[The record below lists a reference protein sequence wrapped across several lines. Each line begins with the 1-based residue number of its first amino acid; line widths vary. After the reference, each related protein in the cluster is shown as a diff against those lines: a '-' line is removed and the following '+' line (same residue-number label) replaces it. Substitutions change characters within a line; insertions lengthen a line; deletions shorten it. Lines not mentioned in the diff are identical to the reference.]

1 MEEKNNNY
9 ELSFWFSSRLDEKA
23 IEQKFD
29 NLLKQLE
36 KSSALI
42 IFSQSP
48 QLKQLAYPVKKERN
62 AYFGYIQFELSKDS
76 LARLE
81 EGLRLNND
89 LIRFMVLNMKPK
101 QEQKVPRSTF
111 RKPVFKEKEKP
122 FSAKVTDAS
131 KLWRRSATEGKEEEK
146 MISLEEL
153 DKKLSEI
160 LKEK

>member
-1 MEEKNNNY
+1 MEQKNNNY
-9 ELSFWFSSRLDEKA
+9 ELSFWFSSRLGEKA

-36 KSSALI
+36 KSHALI

-48 QLKQLAYPVKKERN
+48 RLKQLAYPVKKERN
-62 AYFGYIQFELSKDS
+62 AYFGYVQFELSKDS

-101 QEQKVPRSTF
+101 EEQKVPHHF
-111 RKPVFKEKEKP
+111 LRKPVFKEQK
-122 FSAKVTDAS
+122 S
-131 KLWRRSATEGKEEEK
+131 KKEERVKEGLKEEK
-146 MISLEEL
+146 VISLEEL

>member
-81 EGLRLNND
+81 EGLRLNDD

-101 QEQKVPRSTF
+101 QEQKIPRSTF
-111 RKPVFKEKEKP
+111 SKPVLKEKEKP
-122 FSAKVTDAS
+122 SSAK
-131 KLWRRSATEGKEEEK
+131 ATEGKEEEK
-146 MISLEEL
+146 VISLEEL

>member
-1 MEEKNNNY
+1 MEQKNNNY
-9 ELSFWFSSRLDEKA
+9 ELSFWFSSRLEEKA

-36 KSSALI
+36 KSGALI

-62 AYFGYIQFELSKDS
+62 AYFGYIQFESSKDS

-89 LIRFMVLNMKPK
+89 LIRFMVLNMKLK
-101 QEQKVPRSTF
+101 QEQKVPHSTF
-111 RKPVFKEKEKP
+111 RKPVFKEQK
-122 FSAKVTDAS
+122 S
-131 KLWRRSATEGKEEEK
+131 KKEEKAKEGLKEEK
-146 MISLEEL
+146 IISLEEL

>member
-1 MEEKNNNY
+1 MEQKNNNY
-9 ELSFWFSSRLDEKA
+9 ELSFWFSSRLEEKA

-36 KSSALI
+36 KSGALI

-62 AYFGYIQFELSKDS
+62 AYFGYIQFKLSKDP
-76 LARLE
+76 LVRLE

-89 LIRFMVLNMKPK
+89 FIRFMVLSIKPEEK
-101 QEQKVPRSTF
+101 RKVPRSTF
-111 RKPVFKEKEKP
+111 RKPIFRKQEKP
-122 FSAKVTDAS
+122 SSVSTFAKAS
-131 KLWRRSATEGKEEEK
+131 VDKKATEGKEEEK
-146 MISLEEL
+146 VISLEEL

-160 LKEK
+160 LKEE

>member
-1 MEEKNNNY
+1 MEQKNNNY
-9 ELSFWFSSRLDEKA
+9 ELSFWFSSRLEEKA

-29 NLLKQLE
+29 NLSKQLE
-36 KSSALI
+36 KSGALI

-76 LARLE
+76 LVRLE
-81 EGLRLNND
+81 EGLRMNDD

-101 QEQKVPRSTF
+101 EKQKVPRSIF
-111 RKPVFKEKEKP
+111 RKPVFKEQKSKKEEKEK
-122 FSAKVTDAS
+122 
-131 KLWRRSATEGKEEEK
+131 EGLKEEEV
-146 MISLEEL
+146 ISLEEL

-160 LKEK
+160 LKEE

>member
-1 MEEKNNNY
+1 MEQKNNNY
-9 ELSFWFSSRLDEKA
+9 ELSFWFSSRLEEKA

-36 KSSALI
+36 KSGALI

-48 QLKQLAYPVKKERN
+48 QLKQLAYSIKKERN
-62 AYFGYIQFELSKDS
+62 AYFGYIQFESSKGS

-89 LIRFMVLNMKPK
+89 FIRFMLLNRQPK
-101 QEQKVPRSTF
+101 EKQKVPHSTF
-111 RKPVFKEKEKP
+111 RKSIFKGRK
-122 FSAKVTDAS
+122 S
-131 KLWRRSATEGKEEEK
+131 KKEEGVKKGPKEEK
-146 MISLEEL
+146 VISLEEL

-160 LKEK
+160 LKEE

>member
-1 MEEKNNNY
+1 MEQKNNNY
-9 ELSFWFSSRLDEKA
+9 ELSFWFSSRLEEKA

-36 KSSALI
+36 KSGALM

-62 AYFGYIQFELSKDS
+62 AYFGYIQFKLPKDS

-81 EGLRLNND
+81 EEFRLND
-89 LIRFMVLNMKPK
+89 DFIRFMLLSIK
-101 QEQKVPRSTF
+101 QEEKRKVPRPTF
-111 RKPVFKEKEKP
+111 RKSVFKKQEKP
-122 FSAKVTDAS
+122 SSISTFAEDSIDKKAM
-131 KLWRRSATEGKEEEK
+131 EGKEEEK
-146 MISLEEL
+146 VISLEEL

-160 LKEK
+160 LKEE